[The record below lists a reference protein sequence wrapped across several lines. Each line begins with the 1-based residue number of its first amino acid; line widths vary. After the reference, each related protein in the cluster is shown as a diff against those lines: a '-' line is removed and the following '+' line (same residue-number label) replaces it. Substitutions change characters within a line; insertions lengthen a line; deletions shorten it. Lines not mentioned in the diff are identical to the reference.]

1 MRFYRVV
8 QFGRN
13 DRTIQPQRPL
23 DLAAMTAQYH
33 GSLQTQKTQPLAGLK
48 QMIFDFVTA
57 KVKKFMTSRYICPN
71 KPFRHEKDNHM
82 LHPLRKGSSA
92 GRNTGSLTG
101 SSLHPPDISAGKN
114 SGNPPGKLCPLSAT
128 VRRIT
133 RRHRRYASD
142 SLPYPDTLYFIID
155 QGTRS

>member
-8 QFGRN
+8 RFGCN

-33 GSLQTQKTQPLAGLK
+33 GCLQTQKIQPLAGLK

-82 LHPLRKGSSA
+82 LHPYGKGA
-92 GRNTGSLTG
+92 LPEETLAA
-101 SSLHPPDISAGKN
+101 LLDHPCIHQIYLLVKTPATLQ
-114 SGNPPGKLCPLSAT
+114 GNYAAVSNCP
-128 VRRIT
+128 
-133 RRHRRYASD
+133 
-142 SLPYPDTLYFIID
+142 
-155 QGTRS
+155 